1 MIRVKH
7 LRKLYDDCLAVQ
19 DVSLEI
25 QSGTVC
31 GLVGKNGAGKTS
43 TLRCL
48 AGLIPPTDGQIE
60 MAGFCPQSDP
70 VSVKRLVAYVPDDPP
85 LFDDLTV
92 GQHLDFI
99 AQLYGIRDHR
109 CTAFALLER
118 FELTRKYDAMT
129 NSLSRGMRQ
138 KLAIACAYLTQP
150 RILLLDEP
158 LTGLDP
164 PGIRCLLDS
173 VRDFVRQGHVAIISS
188 HLLAMIQDVC
198 DEVCIMNEG
207 SVHYHGPLKRLPEAF
222 GTHTL
227 EDAFFAATE
236 SMTPSAVG

>member
-7 LRKLYDDCLAVQ
+7 LRKLYDDTLAVK

-25 QSGTVC
+25 QNGTVC
-31 GLVGKNGAGKTS
+31 GLVGKNGAGKTT

-48 AGLIPPTDGQIE
+48 AGLIPPTDGEIE
-60 MAGFCPQSDP
+60 MAGFCPTQDP
-70 VSVKRLVAYVPDDPP
+70 VAVKRLVAYVPDDPP

-109 CTAFALLER
+109 CTAIDLLER
-118 FELTRKYDAMT
+118 FELTRKYDAT
-129 NSLSRGMRQ
+129 ATSLSRGMRQ

-150 RILLLDEP
+150 RMLLLDEP

-173 VRDFVRQGHVAIISS
+173 VRDFARQGHIAIISS

-198 DEVCIMNEG
+198 HEAVIMNEG
-207 SVHYHGPLKRLPEAF
+207 CVHYHGPLNKLPDAF
-222 GTHTL
+222 GTNTL

-236 SMTPSAVG
+236 SVTPVEV